1 MELTPK
7 QKAFAD
13 YYIETGNATEA
24 AIKAGYSKKTSR
36 VIGQENLT
44 KPAIKTYIDEK
55 MEQLADKRIAK
66 AEEVLEYLTR
76 VIRGEETEQV
86 VVTENVGDFMS
97 EARVINKELSA
108 KDRIKAAEL
117 LGKRYRLFV
126 DKVEQKVDVNATTK
140 LDSILQQLE
149 EDDNE

>member
-13 YYIETGNATEA
+13 YYIETGNATES
-24 AIKAGYSKKTSR
+24 AIRAGYSKNYANAQSYKLL
-36 VIGQENLT
+36 ENVGV
-44 KPAIKTYIDEK
+44 KNYIEERIKEIE
-55 MEQLADKRIAK
+55 DKRIAK

-86 VVTENVGDFMS
+86 VVTESIGDFMS

-117 LGKRYRLFV
+117 LGKRYRLFTE
-126 DKVEQKVDVNATTK
+126 KVELEGSIPVQIVD
-140 LDSILQQLE
+140 DI
-149 EDDNE
+149 DD